1 LAACVA
7 ALPHLLV
14 ILLVCSDMASR
25 ATEDPQVLAAQAA
38 RALQQ
43 EDFRRAQALYE
54 RLIAQVPDMAEAYSN
69 LGYVLYMQGAYAPAE
84 ERLDR
89 ALRLNPNLG
98 RATLLLALCYFD
110 SNQLAKAVPLLE
122 KVYAE
127 SDSGSAVAQHLALA
141 YLHLQQFEKALVP
154 LSRWLQ
160 LEPNNPDALY
170 YSGRAHFLLGVESYS
185 RLEKVAPDSFRVHQM
200 KAELFQ
206 RQEQTEA
213 AIAEYRKAIQ
223 KAPTVAGLHF
233 ALAELLWEHKRT
245 GEALEEYFE
254 ERKLSPNDPLTQ
266 YKIGNIRLQQHDY
279 PAARDELTR
288 AVTLSAQMADAHR
301 DLSQVFRAEGNLD
314 KSVEEIRKAM
324 ELEPDRAELHYIL
337 FDIYRQRGQ
346 KREAAMELAKFQE
359 LKKAGSGEASGMGP
373 R

>member
-1 LAACVA
+1 
-7 ALPHLLV
+7 
-14 ILLVCSDMASR
+14 
-25 ATEDPQVLAAQAA
+25 
-38 RALQQ
+38 
-43 EDFRRAQALYE
+43 
-54 RLIAQVPDMAEAYSN
+54 
-69 LGYVLYMQGAYAPAE
+69 
-84 ERLDR
+84 
-89 ALRLNPNLG
+89 
-98 RATLLLALCYFD
+98 
-110 SNQLAKAVPLLE
+110 
-122 KVYAE
+122 
-127 SDSGSAVAQHLALA
+127 
-141 YLHLQQFEKALVP
+141 
-154 LSRWLQ
+154 
-160 LEPNNPDALY
+160 
-170 YSGRAHFLLGVESYS
+170 
-185 RLEKVAPDSFRVHQM
+185 M

-233 ALAELLWEHKRT
+233 ALAELLWEHKRI